1 MKEILIF
8 AGTTEGRRLSECLA
22 DVGIRHT
29 VCVATEYGEIVQK
42 EHPLVSVHCGR
53 MDQEEIHAF
62 LKERDYAAV
71 VDATHPYAKVV
82 TDNIKAALSGMDIP
96 YFRLRREFGQKSDYE
111 NISYFESNEACADAL
126 KHIPGNILLTTGS
139 KELPVYAGIKELKD
153 RLYVRVLPGLES
165 IGICM
170 EQGIAGKQILA
181 LQGPFT
187 AEMNEAIIRQY
198 QIGCLVTKQS
208 GRTGGFQE
216 KLEAAKNANI
226 PVLVIGREEEPEGS
240 TFTEVCKGIERICG
254 VEIMAQQQFHI
265 VLAGVGMGS
274 RESLTREVFET
285 IESADILLGAA
296 RLIEPYQPRLEKRPF
311 YSADRIIPYLMEL
324 QETEVCT
331 NMKNVVILFSGDSG
345 FYSGCQAL
353 CQALQNEVTAGRL
366 RASICVLPGISSVAY
381 FASCTRESYQDAAI
395 YSIHGKKLPNLAEKI
410 RQEQK
415 VFLLMSGAKDV
426 RKLGELLCEHG
437 LNDCDVMVGY
447 QLSYPQ
453 QEIKTLTPEA
463 CRDVTEEG
471 LYICLIKNPNVRPKA
486 LTHGWADEAFIR
498 GKVPMTKEEVREVSI
513 CKLGLYRGAVVY
525 DIGSGTGSIA
535 VEIAG
540 LSDDVTVFA
549 IEKKPEAVC
558 LIEENKAHFGF
569 ENIKIIQADAPDG
582 LAELPKATHAFIGG
596 SGGNLEKILQTLYR
610 INPGM
615 RVVLNAITV
624 ETICKVQ
631 ELLHRYPVEHEE
643 MVQMQV
649 SRTKVAGRYHLM
661 QAENPVWVCAFT
673 FCEQEENEV
682 RI

>member
-1 MKEILIF
+1 MTLKEILIF
-8 AGTTEGRRLSECLA
+8 AGTTEGRQLSECLA
-22 DVGIRHT
+22 DAGIRHT

-42 EHPLVSVHCGR
+42 EHPFVSVHCGR
-53 MDQEEIHAF
+53 MDREEIHAF
-62 LKERDYAAV
+62 LKARDYAAV
-71 VDATHPYAKVV
+71 VDATHPYAKIV

-96 YFRLRREFGQKSDYE
+96 YFRLRREFGKESGYE
-111 NISYFESNEACADAL
+111 NITYFESNEACADAL
-126 KHIPGNILLTTGS
+126 KQMPGNILLTTGS
-139 KELPVYAGIKELKD
+139 KELPVYAGVTELKD

-187 AEMNEAIIRQY
+187 AEMNEAMIRQY

-216 KLEAAKNANI
+216 KLEAAKNADI
-226 PVLVIGREEEPEGS
+226 PVYVIGRAEEPEGS
-240 TFTEVCKGIERICG
+240 SFTEVCRRIEAICG
-254 VEIMAQQQFHI
+254 VSVMAQPQFHI
-265 VLAGVGMGS
+265 VLAGTGMGS
-274 RESLTREVFET
+274 RGSLTREVSEA
-285 IESADILLGAA
+285 IENADILLGAA
-296 RLIEPYQPRLEKRPF
+296 RLIEGYQPRLEKKPF

-324 QETEVCT
+324 QETEICT
-331 NMKNVVILFSGDSG
+331 DKRNVVILFSGDSG

-353 CQALQNEVTAGRL
+353 CQALQNEVAAGQL

-381 FASCTRESYQDAAI
+381 FAACTKESYQDAAI
-395 YSIHGKKLPNLAEKI
+395 YSIHGKELPNLAEKI
-410 RQEQK
+410 RHEKK
-415 VFLLMSGAKDV
+415 VFLLMSGARDV
-426 RKLGELLCEHG
+426 RKLGGLLCAHG
-437 LNDCDVMVGY
+437 LNDCEVVAGY

-463 CRDVTEEG
+463 CKKVNEEG
-471 LYICLIKNPNVRPKA
+471 LYICLIKNPNAKPKA

-513 CKLGLYRGAVVY
+513 CKLGLYKGAVVY

-535 VEIAG
+535 MEMAG

-549 IEKKPEAVC
+549 IEKKPEAVS
-558 LIEENKAHFGF
+558 LIEENKARFGL
-569 ENIKIIQADAPDG
+569 ENIKVIQADAPDG
-582 LAELPKATHAFIGG
+582 LLELPKATHAFIGG
-596 SGGNLEKILQTLYR
+596 SGGNLEVILQTLYE
-610 INPGM
+610 INPRM

-624 ETICKVQ
+624 ETICKIQ
-631 ELLHRYPVEHEE
+631 ELLAQYPVAHEE
-643 MVQMQV
+643 MVQLQI

-673 FCEQEENEV
+673 FCEQ
-682 RI
+682 